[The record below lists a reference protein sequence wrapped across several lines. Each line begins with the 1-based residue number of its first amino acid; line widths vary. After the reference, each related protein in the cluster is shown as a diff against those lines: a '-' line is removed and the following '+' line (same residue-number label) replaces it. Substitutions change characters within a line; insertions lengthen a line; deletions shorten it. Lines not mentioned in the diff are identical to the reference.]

1 MSDYFHT
8 GVLIKLYTA
17 EPESALVQAFVTRRA
32 RALPITDLHRVEC
45 ASAFRLKQF
54 RGEATEVEVTKALR
68 LWDRDLSTGVLR
80 LIAVNWDRV
89 WAEAHGLALE
99 HAGAT
104 GCRTLDTL
112 HVASARVL
120 GFARLVT
127 TDRRQAALA
136 ERAGLRA
143 VDPLDADR

>member
-1 MSDYFHT
+1 MSDYFDT

-32 RALPITDLHRVEC
+32 RALPITDL
-45 ASAFRLKQF
+45 
-54 RGEATEVEVTKALR
+54 
-68 LWDRDLSTGVLR
+68 
-80 LIAVNWDRV
+80 
-89 WAEAHGLALE
+89 LALE